1 MDKLDR
7 ERKLEL
13 VKSHI
18 NSYPDFPKEGI
29 LFRDI
34 FSVFHH
40 HKASV
45 VLQELITDHVKSVDK
60 PVDAVVGLE
69 SRGFLFGPQIA
80 ITLGVPFV
88 PIRKKG
94 KLPGELVRMEYSLEY
109 GKDVIE
115 LQKQS
120 LSGKS
125 SVLIVDDLLATG
137 GTMKAACDLISSCGV
152 DVAECFV
159 IMELSGLGG
168 KSKITAPFHSLIC
181 YD

>member
-1 MDKLDR
+1 MDELDR

-13 VKSHI
+13 VKKHI

-34 FSVFHH
+34 FSVFNDQT
-40 HKASV
+40 ASE
-45 VLQELITDHVKSVDK
+45 VLQELIADHVKSIEK
-60 PVDAVVGLE
+60 SVDAVIGLE

-80 ITLGVPFV
+80 NTLSVPFI

-94 KLPGELVRMEYSLEY
+94 KLPGELVRIEYSLEY

-115 LQKQS
+115 LQKDS
-120 LSGKS
+120 LCGKS

-137 GTMKAACDLISSCGV
+137 GTMKAACDLIKSCGV

-168 KSKITAPFHSLIC
+168 KSKIPAPFHSLIC